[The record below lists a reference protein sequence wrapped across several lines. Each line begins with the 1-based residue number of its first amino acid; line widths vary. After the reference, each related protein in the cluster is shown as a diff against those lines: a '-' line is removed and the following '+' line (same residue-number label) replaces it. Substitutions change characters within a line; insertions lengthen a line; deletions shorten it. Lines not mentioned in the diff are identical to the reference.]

1 MLTLQTCISNSNIL
15 GPKLRVF
22 KVVVKKR
29 LIVYKGAT
37 FQKLN
42 LNMFPELST
51 SSQLCGTLRV
61 FNSNLVLATRDLV
74 AYRQITFT
82 VDFHRIGCL
91 VLDEDNP
98 PIDVTNCII

>member
-1 MLTLQTCISNSNIL
+1 MVQNL
-15 GPKLRVF
+15 GVF
-22 KVVVKKR
+22 KAGVQNR
-29 LIVYKGAT
+29 LIVSKGAI
-37 FQKLN
+37 FRKLN

-61 FNSNLVLATRDLV
+61 FNSNIVLATRDLV